1 MASFYKQSSTLI
13 AESAPAA
20 LMKQKYFLSSKLNE
34 EKKSRIENTSL
45 SSDDDLRISFWIL
58 WPSEGIGPLS
68 DLSLLNK
75 RDLG

>member
-13 AESAPAA
+13 AESAPATWIIPA

-45 SSDDDLRISFWIL
+45 SSDDDLRISF
-58 WPSEGIGPLS
+58 
-68 DLSLLNK
+68 
-75 RDLG
+75 